1 MAAYHDVTVLCA
13 DGPALDKNSYRDAV
27 SRYFV
32 QHGEIPGLR
41 VVYVEQPPKTL
52 RYASINRKLMVLTKG
67 VWGQPLF
74 FMGLDEWHRAALKS
88 ASDLGLQNF
97 DIVHQ
102 LTPISFLR
110 PGYLWT
116 TDKPFFWGPICGMY
130 KVPREFA
137 AWSGPKSQLL
147 EMLRSANIDREV
159 STRRFKSAVLNAK
172 FIWTITQDE
181 LQRVS
186 ALAKEKATPMI
197 ETAPPGRIVGRIRK
211 YDGTRQ
217 LRLCWSGNHLALKA
231 LPLLLHALAR
241 LSERQKIV
249 LDVLG
254 EGPEMFHWQGIA
266 KTLSL
271 SGITWLGRL
280 PYDAAL
286 QIMNRADV
294 LIHTSFREGTPH
306 VVLEALGW
314 GVPVICHDVCG
325 MATAVNDTCGIKVP
339 FVNPERSIQG
349 FCEAI
354 ESLLK
359 HPEQVAQ
366 LSEGAL
372 QRAAELSWDAKVKQM
387 AEAYTEW
394 L

>member
-1 MAAYHDVTVLCA
+1 M
-13 DGPALDKNSYRDAV
+13 P
-27 SRYFV
+27 FV
-32 QHGEIPGLR
+32 FRNGTDRRRRANPSPGLARWPTAGAKAR
-41 VVYVEQPPKTL
+41 VGGRVGPGAMTESNPVAVVHIGK
-52 RYASINRKLMVLTKG
+52 
-67 VWGQPLF
+67 
-74 FMGLDEWHRAALKS
+74 
-88 ASDLGLQNF
+88 
-97 DIVHQ
+97 DIVPP
-102 LTPISFLR
+102 LDL
-110 PGYLWT
+110 LE
-116 TDKPFFWGPICGMY
+116 PFFIELGRVELFVG
-130 KVPREFA
+130 
-137 AWSGPKSQLL
+137 
-147 EMLRSANIDREV
+147 
-159 STRRFKSAVLNAK
+159 AVEA
-172 FIWTITQDE
+172 Q
-181 LQRVS
+181 QV
-186 ALAKEKATPMI
+186 
-197 ETAPPGRIVGRIRK
+197 
-211 YDGTRQ
+211 
-217 LRLCWSGNHLALKA
+217 
-231 LPLLLHALAR
+231 LLHALAR